1 MDCCSMFVGASPSR
15 LGYGGMRFPVLR
27 ETGAIDEEKAKELI
41 DRAIRGG
48 ITYFDTA
55 WPYHDGESEPFLG
68 RILSAYPRESYC
80 LATKLPCWMVES
92 REQAREILEQQ
103 LERLQTPYVDF
114 YLLHNLNRKTW
125 DKMVQLDILSLL
137 EEYQAAGTL
146 RRIGFSFHD
155 SYPVFE
161 EILRYRAWDFCQIQ
175 LNYMDTEHQAGLR
188 GLELARSLSVPVVVM
203 EPVKGG
209 SLAQLPEEVAKPL
222 READPQA
229 TPSRW
234 AMRWVASQPGVAV
247 VLSGMT
253 TMEQLEDNLAAFSP
267 LRPLSGEEQNLMEE
281 TARRLRARLNN
292 GCTGCRYCLPCPSG
306 VNIPGSFQVWNNM
319 AVYQNKRL
327 TKRAW
332 SNLEAEERPDRCVG
346 CGRCETL
353 CPQQI
358 PIREHLAQ
366 ITGQVEHFL
375 AQN

>member
-1 MDCCSMFVGASPSR
+1 M
-15 LGYGGMRFPVLR
+15 
-27 ETGAIDEEKAKELI
+27 
-41 DRAIRGG
+41 
-48 ITYFDTA
+48 
-55 WPYHDGESEPFLG
+55 
-68 RILSAYPRESYC
+68 
-80 LATKLPCWMVES
+80 
-92 REQAREILEQQ
+92 
-103 LERLQTPYVDF
+103 DF
-114 YLLHNLNRKTW
+114 YLLHNLNRNMW
-125 DKMVQLDILSLL
+125 EKMVKLDILSLL
-137 EEYQAAGTL
+137 EEYQAAGKL
-146 RRIGFSFHD
+146 HRLGFSFHA

-161 EILRYRAWDFCQIQ
+161 EILRYRSWDFCQIQ

-188 GLELARSLSVPVVVM
+188 GLELARSLSIPVVVM

-222 READPQA
+222 QEADPEA

-247 VLSGMT
+247 ILSGMT
-253 TMEQLEDNLAAFSP
+253 TMEQLEDNLDTFSP
-267 LRPLSGEEQNLMEE
+267 VHPLSGEEEKLVEE

-306 VNIPGSFQVWNNM
+306 VDIPGSFQVWNNM
-319 AVYQNKRL
+319 AVYQNQRL

-332 SNLEAEERPDRCVG
+332 KNLDPEERPNQCVG

-366 ITGQVEHFL
+366 ITRQVEHFL
-375 AQN
+375 EQN

>member
-1 MDCCSMFVGASPSR
+1 MDCCSVFQGASPSR
-15 LGYGGMRFPVLR
+15 LGYGGMRFPVVPG
-27 ETGAIDEEKAKELI
+27 TGNIDEEKAKCLI

-55 WPYHDGESEPFLG
+55 WPYHEGQSELFLG
-68 RILSAYPRESYC
+68 RALSAYPRGSYF
-80 LATKLPCWMVES
+80 LATKLPCWLVES
-92 REQAREILEQQ
+92 REQAREILDQQ

-114 YLLHNLNRKTW
+114 YLLHNLNRNMW
-125 DKMVQLDILSLL
+125 EKMVKLDILSLL
-137 EEYQAAGTL
+137 EEYQAAGKL
-146 RRIGFSFHD
+146 HRLGFSFHD

-161 EILRYRAWDFCQIQ
+161 EILRYRSWDFCQIQ

-188 GLELARSLSVPVVVM
+188 GLELARSLSIPVVVM

-222 READPQA
+222 QEADPEA

-247 VLSGMT
+247 ILSGMT
-253 TMEQLEDNLAAFSP
+253 TMEQLEDNLDTFSP
-267 LRPLSGEEQNLMEE
+267 VHPLSGEEEKLVEE

-306 VNIPGSFQVWNNM
+306 VDIPGSFQVWNNM
-319 AVYQNKRL
+319 AVYQNQRL

-332 SNLEAEERPDRCVG
+332 KNLDPEERPDRCVG

-366 ITGQVEHFL
+366 ITRQVEHFL
-375 AQN
+375 EQN

>member
-1 MDCCSMFVGASPSR
+1 MDYCSMFAGASPSR

-27 ETGAIDEEKAKELI
+27 ETGAIDEGKAKELI

-68 RILSAYPRESYC
+68 RTLSAYPRESYC
-80 LATKLPCWMVES
+80 LATKLPCWLVES

-125 DKMVQLDILSLL
+125 DKIVRLDILSLL

-209 SLAQLPEEVAKPL
+209 SLAQLPEEVAETL

-267 LRPLSGEEQNLMEE
+267 LRPLGGEEQTLVEE

-306 VNIPGSFQVWNNM
+306 VDIPGSFQVWNNM
-319 AVYQNKRL
+319 AVYQNQRL

-332 SNLEAEERPDRCVG
+332 NNLDAEERPDRCAG

>member
-1 MDCCSMFVGASPSR
+1 MDCCSVFQGASPSR
-15 LGYGGMRFPVLR
+15 LGYGGMRFPVVPG
-27 ETGAIDEEKAKELI
+27 TGNIDEEKAKCLI

-55 WPYHDGESEPFLG
+55 WPYHEGQSELFLG
-68 RILSAYPRESYC
+68 RALSAYPRESYF
-80 LATKLPCWMVES
+80 LATKLPCWLVES
-92 REQAREILEQQ
+92 REQAREILDQQ

-114 YLLHNLNRKTW
+114 YLLHNLNRNMW
-125 DKMVQLDILSLL
+125 EKMVKLNILSLL
-137 EEYQAAGTL
+137 EESQAARKL
-146 RRIGFSFHD
+146 RRLGFSFHD

-161 EILRYRAWDFCQIQ
+161 EILRYRSWDFCQIQ

-188 GLELARSLSVPVVVM
+188 GLELARSLSIPVVVM

-222 READPQA
+222 READPTA

-247 VLSGMT
+247 ILSGMT
-253 TMEQLEDNLAAFSP
+253 TMEQLEDNLDTFSP
-267 LRPLSGEEQNLMEE
+267 VHPLSEEEEKLVEE

-306 VNIPGSFQVWNNM
+306 VDIPGSFQVWNNM
-319 AVYQNKRL
+319 AVYQNQRL

-332 SNLEAEERPDRCVG
+332 KNLDPEERPDRCVG

-366 ITGQVEHFL
+366 IARQVEHFL
-375 AQN
+375 EQN